1 MRLGKPHLPQLFFIT
16 YDLIYQDLVR
26 TGESPLDIPFA
37 CLKRRAMSEA
47 AFDYS
52 ALAKLSERQQMK
64 FLLSI
69 TSSAGRAPLA
79 DRKANVDFQPVAVS
93 KPAKAVLTPV
103 LVCADDDDLGGD
115 SDVKLALIDPLL
127 MSDEERCALKGF
139 KAIADEL
146 LPYMR
151 RCSLCQCTC
160 SATHTSAAPLLTDPA
175 S

>member
-1 MRLGKPHLPQLFFIT
+1 
-16 YDLIYQDLVR
+16 
-26 TGESPLDIPFA
+26 
-37 CLKRRAMSEA
+37 MSEA

-64 FLLSI
+64 FLLSM
-69 TSSAGRAPLA
+69 TSSTGRAPLA
-79 DRKANVDFQPVAVS
+79 DRKANVDLQPVAVS

-103 LVCADDDDLGGD
+103 LVCADDHDLGGD
-115 SDVKLALIDPLL
+115 SDVTLTLIDPLL

-151 RCSLCQCTC
+151 RCSCVNALQCHLR
-160 SATHTSAAPLLTDPA
+160 SATAQRPGLMRLVREARSSAAAPI
-175 S
+175 SGR

>member
-1 MRLGKPHLPQLFFIT
+1 
-16 YDLIYQDLVR
+16 
-26 TGESPLDIPFA
+26 
-37 CLKRRAMSEA
+37 MSEA

-64 FLLSI
+64 FLLSM
-69 TSSAGRAPLA
+69 TSSTGRAPLA
-79 DRKANVDFQPVAVS
+79 DRKANVNLQPVAVS

-103 LVCADDDDLGGD
+103 LVCADDHDLGGD

-151 RCSLCQCTC
+151 RCSLCQCTAVPPPQRHC
-160 SATHTSAAPLLTDPA
+160 SATRPHEAGAWGPFQCCRTHPGPLSRPGRHGRPAAVGP
-175 S
+175 

>member
-1 MRLGKPHLPQLFFIT
+1 
-16 YDLIYQDLVR
+16 
-26 TGESPLDIPFA
+26 
-37 CLKRRAMSEA
+37 MSEA

-64 FLLSI
+64 FLLSM

-79 DRKANVDFQPVAVS
+79 DRKANVNLQPVAVS

-103 LVCADDDDLGGD
+103 LVCADDHDLGGD
-115 SDVKLALIDPLL
+115 SDVKLTLIDPLL

-151 RCSLCQCTC
+151 RLQPVSMHC
-160 SATHTSAAPLLTDPA
+160 SATSTAPLLSDPA

>member
-1 MRLGKPHLPQLFFIT
+1 M
-16 YDLIYQDLVR
+16 
-26 TGESPLDIPFA
+26 
-37 CLKRRAMSEA
+37 A
-47 AFDYS
+47 A
-52 ALAKLSERQQMK
+52 
-64 FLLSI
+64 
-69 TSSAGRAPLA
+69 
-79 DRKANVDFQPVAVS
+79 S

-103 LVCADDDDLGGD
+103 LVCADDHDLGGD

-151 RCSLCQCTC
+151 RCSVSMHC
-160 SATHTSAAPLLTDPA
+160 SATSAAPLLSDPA

>member
-1 MRLGKPHLPQLFFIT
+1 
-16 YDLIYQDLVR
+16 
-26 TGESPLDIPFA
+26 
-37 CLKRRAMSEA
+37 MSEA

-64 FLLSI
+64 FLLSM
-69 TSSAGRAPLA
+69 TSSTGRAPLA
-79 DRKANVDFQPVAVS
+79 DRKANVDLQPVAVS

-103 LVCADDDDLGGD
+103 LVCADDHDLGGD
-115 SDVKLALIDPLL
+115 SDVTLLLIDPLL

-151 RCSLCQCTC
+151 RLQPVSMHC
-160 SATHTSAAPLLTDPA
+160 SATSAAPLLSDPA